1 MYRKIVTPTE
11 TQLIFDLPLDFI
23 GHEVEVIAFTTDE
36 GNKESET
43 RRKKTIEEA
52 IAFYRK
58 NAVDFSQ
65 VKKWT
70 REDLYDRD

>member
-11 TQLIFDLPLDFI
+11 TQLILDLPLDFI

-58 NAVDFSQ
+58 NAVDFSK

>member
-11 TQLIFDLPLDFI
+11 TQLILDLPLDFI

-36 GNKESET
+36 GNKRSET

-58 NAVDFSQ
+58 NAVDFSK